1 MPVLHRGRHPLW
13 TTAPARL
20 LHSPGWLLLVLLA
33 ASLLVASV
41 VAPALFRTSARTAA
55 LDARVETA
63 AAEPAPGS
71 FADLRASWVGGVLPT
86 PGEALVLERL
96 DALPGFGPP
105 VLGAAGAAQERRL
118 RAVVRVGATSTGA
131 ALFTHDGVVEALGG
145 DEDDRG
151 VWLPTA
157 VAEVLGVEP
166 GDRVRVGLESV
177 SATSA
182 ATRYA
187 GAPLAGTYDP
197 APGSVLPA
205 AVADRPGTEDWVLPL
220 DPARPGSAS
229 PLVVAGRA
237 TFARLAR
244 AVDEEPLYAVDLAA
258 EPALDPDLAADAV
271 AALQELA
278 VEAFDDSTE
287 VARATQRAVPIGTR
301 LELASG
307 LPDIVDEATEAASSA
322 EQQVGPYA
330 TAGQVLAA
338 ALLLVAWV
346 LVGRSRRREETLAAG
361 LGVHPAATGTLT
373 LLELLPVALL
383 AVPLGT
389 AAAVL
394 AIDVAGPPADLGPG
408 DLTAGDRGL
417 ALLGGA
423 LVLLLPALVAVLAAL
438 RAEVGGRGRLGARVR
453 AVPWGLLVLV
463 ATAVVL
469 VGVLSTDPARR
480 GGSPLTTVLPLLV
493 AASSAAVVVRL
504 AGLVR
509 VRGARPGGPRWLA
522 GRRSAGAR
530 GNGGGNGGNAADRG
544 QQALTAV
551 LAVTLAL
558 FAYALTVHRGLVE
571 GADDKVAA
579 LVGAPTVTSF
589 EDDLRG
595 TGRRAV
601 PPPVEG
607 STLVWR
613 QRATLPP
620 VFGAQQLLTIDP
632 LTFGDVADW
641 GSTGTLAPGR
651 DLLDRL
657 EDPAAD
663 GVPVLLAGD
672 TERAVGDRGTLE
684 VNEEIGLPYIVV
696 GVLPAFPGSEAGTG
710 DAAVVASSR
719 EVFPRLPG
727 YLDPRDPLS
736 VDGIGPFTAEV
747 WSRAA
752 PEELEDQ
759 LRAIG
764 LVPDDVVTMSG
775 AAVGEGLLSSSWAA
789 QYVVVLGLVVL
800 LLALASALALGL
812 RLADRDAVSDVL
824 LARMGWRPR
833 QLAAART
840 WEVVRAVLTAGVATL
855 VTTAAMLLGPSLV
868 DQVTSVLPVSRP
880 RVGVTEVVAV
890 VALGVAM
897 VLASAGVGLTR
908 ARGRSSA
915 EVLRGNG

>member
-1 MPVLHRGRHPLW
+1 MPNLHRGRHPLW

-20 LHSPGWLLLVLLA
+20 LHSPGWLVLVLLA

-55 LDARVETA
+55 LDARIETA
-63 AAEPAPGS
+63 AAEPAPGAS
-71 FADLRASWVGGVLPT
+71 ADLRASWVGGVLPT

-118 RAVVRVGATSTGA
+118 RAVVRVGGTSTGA

-151 VWLPTA
+151 VWLPTEI
-157 VAEVLGVEP
+157 AEELGVEP

-187 GAPLAGTYDP
+187 GARLAGTYDP

-205 AVADRPGTEDWVLPL
+205 AVADRPGSEDWVLPL
-220 DPARPGSAS
+220 DPGRPGSAS

-258 EPALDPDLAADAV
+258 DPALDPDLAANAV

-287 VARATQRAVPIGTR
+287 LARATQRAVPIGTR

-338 ALLLVAWV
+338 ALLLTAWV
-346 LVGRSRRREETLAAG
+346 LVGRSRRREEALAAG
-361 LGVHPAATGTLT
+361 LGVHPAATGALT

-389 AAAVL
+389 AAALL

-417 ALLGGA
+417 ALLGSA
-423 LVLLLPALVAVLAAL
+423 LVLLLPGLVAVLAAL

-509 VRGARPGGPRWLA
+509 VPGARPGRPRWLA
-522 GRRSAGAR
+522 GRRSAGA
-530 GNGGGNGGNAADRG
+530 GAGGANAGGAADRG

-551 LAVTLAL
+551 LAVTLGL

-601 PPPVEG
+601 LPPVEG

-672 TERAVGDRGTLE
+672 TERDVGDRGTLE
-684 VNEEIGLPYIVV
+684 VNEEISLPYIVV

-710 DAAVVASSR
+710 DAAVVPSSR
-719 EVFPRLPG
+719 AVFPRLPG

-736 VDGIGPFTAEV
+736 VDGTGPFTAEV
-747 WSRAA
+747 WSQAGS
-752 PEELEDQ
+752 EELRDR

-764 LVPDDVVTMSG
+764 LVPDDVVTTAG
-775 AAVGEGLLSSSWAA
+775 AAVGEGLLSASWAA

-840 WEVVRAVLTAGVATL
+840 WEVVRAVLTAAVATL
-855 VTTAAMLLGPSLV
+855 VTTGAMVLGPSLV
-868 DQVTSVLPVSRP
+868 DQVASVLPVSRP
-880 RVGVTEVVAV
+880 RVGVAEVLAV

-897 VLASAGVGLTR
+897 VLASAGVGLVR

>member
-1 MPVLHRGRHPLW
+1 MPTPHRGRHPLW

-20 LHSPGWLLLVLLA
+20 LHSPGWLVLVLLA

-63 AAEPAPGS
+63 AAEPAPGAS
-71 FADLRASWVGGVLPT
+71 ADLRASWVGGVLPT

-118 RAVVRVGATSTGA
+118 RAVVRVGGTSTGA

-151 VWLPTA
+151 VWLPTEI
-157 VAEVLGVEP
+157 AEELGVVP

-205 AVADRPGTEDWVLPL
+205 AVADRPGSEDWVLPL

-229 PLVVAGRA
+229 PLVVTGRT

-258 EPALDPDLAADAV
+258 DPALDPDLAEDAV
-271 AALQELA
+271 AALQQLA

-287 VARATQRAVPIGTR
+287 LARATQRAVPVGTR

-307 LPDIVDEATEAASSA
+307 LPDLVDEATEAASSA

-338 ALLLVAWV
+338 ALLLTAWV
-346 LVGRSRRREETLAAG
+346 LVGRSRRREEALSAG
-361 LGVHPAATGTLT
+361 LGVHPAATGALT
-373 LLELLPVALL
+373 LLELLPVALV

-389 AAAVL
+389 VAAVV
-394 AIDVAGPPADLGPG
+394 AIDVAGPPADLGLG

-417 ALLGGA
+417 ALLGGG
-423 LVLLLPALVAVLAAL
+423 LVLLLPSLVAVLAAL

-453 AVPWGLLVLV
+453 AVPWGPLVLV

-493 AASSAAVVVRL
+493 AASAAAVVVRV

-509 VRGARPGGPRWLA
+509 LPGARPGGARWLA
-522 GRRSAGAR
+522 GRRSAGAA
-530 GNGGGNGGNAADRG
+530 AADRG

-551 LAVTLAL
+551 LAVTLGL
-558 FAYALTVHRGLVE
+558 FAYTLTVHRGLVE

-589 EDDLRG
+589 EDALRG
-595 TGRRAV
+595 TGRRAI
-601 PPPVEG
+601 PPPVDG

-632 LTFGDVADW
+632 PTFGDVADW

-651 DLLDRL
+651 DLIDRL

-684 VNEEIGLPYIVV
+684 VNEEISLPYIVV
-696 GVLPAFPGSEAGTG
+696 GVLPAFPGSEARTG

-719 EVFPRLPG
+719 VVFPRLPG

-736 VDGIGPFTAEV
+736 VDATGPFTAEV

-752 PEELEDQ
+752 PEELRDR
-759 LRAIG
+759 LRSIG
-764 LVPDDVVTMSG
+764 LVPDDVVTMAG

-824 LARMGWRPR
+824 LTRMGWRPR

-880 RVGVTEVVAV
+880 RVGPTEVLAV

-897 VLASAGVGLTR
+897 VLASAGVGLAR